1 MWFGSSEWL
10 FDLLRDAVASHRA
23 DEGVLRFNQA
33 DESPVPRARARA
45 YLKQIVR
52 ETGLLFGTPAQP
64 STALPNAKTAED
76 QLLLAVVGTYARIAL
91 DIASLMKAPEGPRL
105 EQLLLLLAV
114 LVGDRRVVQQLLS
127 ALAQRPVAPIKDS
140 CWRRVEWRLKKRG
153 TSVSGDPV
161 YRLILHNASVYAD
174 AQAFGRLAIDFF
186 SRGSLRIAAAERR
199 LAFAARQKALLAE
212 VLVGLACVE
221 RQPNFAAQRAILRQ
235 TQELALSWK
244 QRMRLNGALKSF
256 FDTPPQIA
264 SLAGQVRSGGL
275 RRFVLEQT
283 ILGSL
288 VDGSWLARDVAFIR
302 SLAENLG
309 VSTEE
314 LGGIEIEMAEF
325 FASHRSIL
333 DVFRVSAGAGAMGEE
348 LVQSMQRALEKNF
361 HRLMREVRGTGELSV
376 LLTRAA
382 RGQKLSAQE
391 RRKMRTQLIDVA
403 KAVPALAIF
412 AAPGG
417 ILLLIALA
425 KVLPF
430 NILPSA
436 FQDESEEDLVPRS
449 TRRADALAERQAGG
463 DPRSP

>member
-235 TQELALSWK
+235 TKELALSWK

-436 FQDESEEDLVPRS
+436 FQEEPDEDLVPRS
-449 TRRADALAERQAGG
+449 TRRADA
-463 DPRSP
+463 

>member
-1 MWFGSSEWL
+1 MWFGPSEWL

-23 DEGVLRFNQA
+23 DEMELAPNLA
-33 DESPVPRARARA
+33 AEVPARRARARA
-45 YLKQIVR
+45 YLRRIVR
-52 ETGLLFGTPAQP
+52 ETGLIFGTPAQP
-64 STALPNAKTAED
+64 STALSNAKAAED

-91 DIASLMKAPEGPRL
+91 DIASLMEAAAGPRL
-105 EQLLLLLAV
+105 EQVLLLFAV
-114 LVGDRRVVQQLLS
+114 LVGDRKVVRQLVN
-127 ALAQRPVAPIKDS
+127 ALALWPAVPVSRS
-140 CWRRVEWRLKKRG
+140 CWRRVESRLKKRA
-153 TSVSGDPV
+153 TSISGDPV
-161 YRLILHNASVYAD
+161 YGLILHNVAVYAD
-174 AQAFGRLAIDFF
+174 AQAFGRQAIDFF
-186 SRGSLRIAAAERR
+186 TRGCLRIASAERR
-199 LAFAARQKALLAE
+199 LAFAARQKALLSE
-212 VLVGLACVE
+212 VLIGLACVE

-235 TQELALSWK
+235 TNELALSWK
-244 QRMRLNGALKSF
+244 RRVRLNRVLKSF

-264 SLAGQVRSGGL
+264 SLARQVRSGEL

-288 VDGSWLARDVAFIR
+288 VDGSRSAREVAFIR
-302 SLAENLG
+302 SLAESLG
-309 VSTEE
+309 VSEEE
-314 LGGIEIEMAEF
+314 LGRIEIEMAEF

-333 DVFRVSAGAGAMGEE
+333 DVFRVSAGAGAMSEE
-348 LVQSMQRALEKNF
+348 LVQSMQRTLEKNF
-361 HRLMREVRGTGELSV
+361 HRLMREVRQTGELSV

-391 RRKMRTQLIDVA
+391 RLKMRAQLIDVA

-436 FQDESEEDLVPRS
+436 FQDEPDEDLVPRS
-449 TRRADALAERQAGG
+449 TKRADA
-463 DPRSP
+463 

>member
-288 VDGSWLARDVAFIR
+288 VDGSWSARDVAFIR

-449 TRRADALAERQAGG
+449 TRRADALAERRAGG

>member
-288 VDGSWLARDVAFIR
+288 VDGSWSARDVAFIR

-348 LVQSMQRALEKNF
+348 LVESMQRTLEKNF

-425 KVLPF
+425 KVLP
-430 NILPSA
+430 LQHSS
-436 FQDESEEDLVPRS
+436 QRVSGRVRGGPRP
-449 TRRADALAERQAGG
+449 AQY
-463 DPRSP
+463 

>member
-348 LVQSMQRALEKNF
+348 LVESMQRTLEKNF

-449 TRRADALAERQAGG
+449 TRRADALAERRAGG

>member
-1 MWFGSSEWL
+1 MWFGPSEWL

-23 DEGVLRFNQA
+23 DEEVPRLDQA
-33 DESPVPRARARA
+33 DAGPVPRARARA

-64 STALPNAKTAED
+64 STALPNARAAEE

-105 EQLLLLLAV
+105 EQLLLLFAV
-114 LVGDRRVVQQLLS
+114 LVGDRKVVRQLLT
-127 ALAQRPVAPIKDS
+127 ALSQRPVALVKDS

-235 TQELALSWK
+235 TKELALSWK
-244 QRMRLNGALKSF
+244 QRLRLNDALKSF

-264 SLAGQVRSGGL
+264 SLAGQVRSDEL
-275 RRFVLEQT
+275 RRFVLEET

-288 VDGSWLARDVAFIR
+288 VDGSWSAREVAFIR

-309 VSTEE
+309 VSAEE
-314 LGGIEIEMAEF
+314 LGRIEIEMAEF

-348 LVQSMQRALEKNF
+348 LVQSMQRTLEKNF
-361 HRLMREVRGTGELSV
+361 YRLMREVRQTGELSV

-391 RRKMRTQLIDVA
+391 RRKMRIQLIDVA

-436 FQDESEEDLVPRS
+436 FQDEPEEDLVPRS
-449 TRRADALAERQAGG
+449 TRRADASAEQRAGG

>member
-23 DEGVLRFNQA
+23 DEEVPRLNEAAAG
-33 DESPVPRARARA
+33 PVPRARARA

-52 ETGLLFGTPAQP
+52 ETGLLFGTPARP
-64 STALPNAKTAED
+64 STAQPNAKAAED

-91 DIASLMKAPEGPRL
+91 DIAKLMKAPEGPRL

-114 LVGDRRVVQQLLS
+114 LVGDRKVVQQLLS
-127 ALAQRPVAPIKDS
+127 ALAQSPVAPVSNS
-140 CWRRVEWRLKKRG
+140 CWSRVERQLKQRG

-174 AQAFGRLAIDFF
+174 AQVFGRLAIDFF

-235 TQELALSWK
+235 TKELALSWK
-244 QRMRLNGALKSF
+244 QRMRLNRALKSF

-264 SLAGQVRSGGL
+264 SLAGQVRSGEL

-288 VDGSWLARDVAFIR
+288 VDGSRSAREVAFIR

-309 VSTEE
+309 VSAEE
-314 LGGIEIEMAEF
+314 LERIEIEMAEF
-325 FASHRSIL
+325 FAIHRSIL
-333 DVFRVSAGAGAMGEE
+333 DVFRISAGAGAMGEE
-348 LVQSMQRALEKNF
+348 LVQSMQRTLEKNF
-361 HRLMREVRGTGELSV
+361 HRLMREVRQTGELSV

-391 RRKMRTQLIDVA
+391 RRRMRVQLIDVA

-436 FQDESEEDLVPRS
+436 FQDEPEEDLVPRS
-449 TRRADALAERQAGG
+449 TRRADA
-463 DPRSP
+463 